1 MFRNLALALV
11 FVGLLFILGCENGS
25 KGETE
30 NGKGSEAMNSAA
42 QTDSDKAVNADDAA
56 EAPMTAEQPGSEQK
70 QPEENR
76 AQRGS
81 GTNENQPRTGGGQS
95 GNQGNRQQGQGG
107 GGGMRM
113 GGGGA
118 GGMLSLAMRD
128 DVRKEIGLTDEQAT
142 KLREKLREIMPQPSA
157 NGERPNVN
165 PEELAKKAEAA
176 AKSVL
181 TAAQLKR
188 LGELQLQRE
197 GATALARKEVAD
209 KVGLPE
215 ATRAKIETMISQHND
230 QIRQQFSERPANQEE
245 AQKRAEEM
253 RKGREKLRADIL
265 ALLTP
270 EQKAKWDALLGK
282 PFEFQQGGG
291 GGGRPGAGGFQRPQV
306 D

>member
-11 FVGLLFILGCENGS
+11 FVGLLFILGCDNGNKAESENGNDS
-25 KGETE
+25 G
-30 NGKGSEAMNSAA
+30 GIHSAMP
-42 QTDSDKAVNADDAA
+42 SDPDQAVSSDDAA
-56 EAPMTAEQPGSEQK
+56 ETPSPEQPAAEQK

-76 AQRGS
+76 AQRG
-81 GTNENQPRTGGGQS
+81 GNTNENQPRTGGGQS
-95 GNQGNRQQGQGG
+95 GSQGNRQQGQG

-118 GGMLSLAMRD
+118 GGMLTLAMRD
-128 DVRKEIGLTDEQAT
+128 DVRKEIGLTDEQAS

-197 GATALARKEVAD
+197 GATAMARKEVAD

-215 ATRAKIETMISQHND
+215 ATRAKIESMVSQHNER
-230 QIRQQFSERPANQEE
+230 IRQQFGERPASQEE

-253 RKGREKLRADIL
+253 RKGREKLRSDIL
-265 ALLTP
+265 ALLTQ
-270 EQKAKWDALLGK
+270 EQKAKWEALLGK
-282 PFEFQQGGG
+282 PFEFQQGG